1 MFHENFMTKSQII
14 TKGKIPNTFISQWQ
28 DALGNLILG
37 SKLDLDFNPVI
48 EASGLVNNFVI
59 VHYQAKPLFL
69 RRFGVIANGEYF
81 SVASI
86 EATTPYRSVL
96 VHETNLI
103 KPPNAVLIH
112 PESLLTVKDNVAI
125 ITSLKIRNN

>member
-1 MFHENFMTKSQII
+1 MAKTQKII
-14 TKGKIPNTFISQWQ
+14 KGSIPNTFISEWR
-28 DALGNLILG
+28 DNLGNVILG

-48 EASGLVNNFVI
+48 QASGLVENFVI

-69 RRFGVIANGEYF
+69 RRFGVIADGEYF
-81 SVASI
+81 SVAKI
-86 EATTPYRSVL
+86 ESKTSYFSVL

-112 PESLLTVKDNVAI
+112 PGSLLTVKDDIAL
-125 ITSLKIRNN
+125 ITPLEIGNN

>member
-1 MFHENFMTKSQII
+1 MTKSQII
-14 TKGKIPNTFISQWQ
+14 TKGKTSNTFTCHWQ
-28 DALGNLILG
+28 DGFGNLILG

-48 EASGLVNNFVI
+48 KASGLVNDFVI

-81 SVASI
+81 SVAKI
-86 EATTPYRSVL
+86 ESTSSYFSVL

-112 PESLLTVKDNVAI
+112 PESLLTVKDDTAL
-125 ITSLKIRNN
+125 ITPLDRK

>member
-1 MFHENFMTKSQII
+1 MTKSQII
-14 TKGKIPNTFISQWQ
+14 TKGKIPNTFICHWQ
-28 DALGNLILG
+28 DAFGNVISG

-48 EASGLVNNFVI
+48 KASGLTENFVI

-81 SVASI
+81 SVAKIESTSSYFSI
-86 EATTPYRSVL
+86 L

-112 PESLLTVKDNVAI
+112 PESLLTVKDDTAL
-125 ITSLKIRNN
+125 ITPLKIENN